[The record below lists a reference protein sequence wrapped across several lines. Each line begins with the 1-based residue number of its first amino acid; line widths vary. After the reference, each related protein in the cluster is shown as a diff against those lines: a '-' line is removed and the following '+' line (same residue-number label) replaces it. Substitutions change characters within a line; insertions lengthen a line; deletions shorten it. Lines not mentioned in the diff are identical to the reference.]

1 MSYPSF
7 YTKFNKLV
15 LVCAVFGAF
24 FSASALSAQ
33 AQTTTFA
40 QFLQNPAGQN
50 FVFTN
55 NTPIASATFNTT
67 SGGVPIRFFYSNI
80 VGLNPVLDDTQNARL
95 FITATTT
102 TTPATL
108 NAGTL
113 TQPLDQVIT
122 ISIIRNT
129 AAPVGVGTGT
139 RTNLLT
145 AVISTNTGSP
155 AITGGNGGTSGTF
168 GATTPN
174 NVVTFTSD
182 FLNFASTTQRDLSL
196 SFSSVQ
202 TALAL
207 GPNNFLQSFTAAG
220 TGTFASNP
228 VPTAINPP
236 TASSVTVG
244 GRVLTP
250 TGRGLRNALVTLTEA
265 DGTTRTVLTGV
276 NGSYNF
282 PDLTIPQTIVVSVRS
297 KSYRFL
303 PRVFSPDAD
312 FNDLDFTALGK

>member
-1 MSYPSF
+1 MSYHSF

-15 LVCAVFGAF
+15 LACAIFGAF

-40 QFLQNPAGQN
+40 QFFERNGTQD

-55 NTPIASATFNTT
+55 NAANATFNTV
-67 SGGVPIRFFYSNI
+67 SGGSPILFIYQNI
-80 VGLNPVLDDTQNARL
+80 TGLNAALQGGQNAHL
-95 FITATTT
+95 FITTTTT

-108 NAGTL
+108 TVNTL
-113 TQPLDQVIT
+113 NQPLNQVVV
-122 ISIIRNT
+122 ISILRDT
-129 AAPVGVGTGT
+129 PAPVGTGA

-145 AVISTNTGSP
+145 ATISAATAVPSLAGPNTGNS
-155 AITGGNGGTSGTF
+155 ANFTV
-168 GATTPN
+168 TTPDN
-174 NVVTFTSD
+174 TITFTSD
-182 FLNFASTTQRDLSL
+182 FVSFAATTQRNLGL
-196 SFSSVQ
+196 SFSSVTPQ
-202 TALAL
+202 LAL
-207 GPNNFLQSFTAAG
+207 GAGGFLQSFTAAG
-220 TGTFASNP
+220 AGTFASNP
-228 VPTAINPP
+228 PPIVAGTTA
-236 TASSVTVG
+236 ASVIVG

-250 TGRGLRNALVTLTEA
+250 SGRGLRNALVTVTEA

-312 FNDLDFTALGK
+312 FGELDFTALGK